1 MNSNRPYLLR
11 ALYEWIVDNR
21 FTPHIIVDA
30 ERPGVLVPEGYV
42 KDGEIVLNISPDAVR
57 GLELGNELLSFN
69 GRFSGRPTDVAVP
82 MAAVKAIFARENHRG
97 MVFPEEPGP
106 GDDPSPPPE
115 PRDPHGGGDRRPALK
130 VVK

>member
-21 FTPHIIVDA
+21 CTPHIIVDA
-30 ERPGVLVPEGYV
+30 ERPGVVVPDGYV

-57 GLELGNELLSFN
+57 ELELGNEWLSFN
-69 GRFSGRPTDVAVP
+69 GRFGGRPTDVEVP
-82 MAAVKAIFARENHRG
+82 VAAVKAVFARENHRG
-97 MVFPEEPGP
+97 MVFPAEPEQE
-106 GDDPSPPPE
+106 DDPPPE
-115 PRDPHGGGDRRPALK
+115 PRNPGGGAERKPALK